1 MSDRPLRVAVLA
13 RAVHPLH
20 GVGGLER
27 HVFDLIRHLV
37 ARDVR
42 VTLLTQPA
50 TATELRDRFARA
62 SGPEAQ
68 ALAAEAFGVPAEWFQ
83 LVTVPYVT
91 FPGAGRRGT
100 TIVDRSTAYP
110 LFGWRLGRAAL
121 ALAKNNDVDIV
132 HALGASGL
140 GYALARRRGEG
151 PVPFVFNPQGL
162 EEFGATDPSRARL
175 KRFAYRPLQAAVK
188 ACARGADAVLATDRA
203 LLPTVLQH
211 LPVDPARV
219 EIVPNAIDLAQLDR
233 WRRPDAAGSGK
244 GGGATLRARFGLD
257 PRTPLLVSV
266 GRLEENKGFHVLMRA
281 LSDLRQQEAADQP
294 ALSAWR
300 WVLIGEG
307 PFRPTLERLAAEE
320 ALASRMIMRGKTS
333 DEELHGW
340 YEAATLF
347 VHPTLYEGSSLVTLE
362 AMAHAKPVIAT
373 RAGGL
378 PDKVM
383 PGLNG
388 WLLDPG
394 RADQLTNALREAL
407 TARAMLPQ
415 MGLASRALV
424 EREFAWP
431 VIAGRMLDLYKRLIE
446 GDEQ

>member
-1 MSDRPLRVAVLA
+1 MPDRPIRSAILA
-13 RAVHPLH
+13 RSVHPLH

-27 HVFDLIRHLV
+27 HVFDLVRHLV
-37 ARDVR
+37 THDVR
-42 VTLLTQPA
+42 VTLITKPPSADGFKDTLARPA
-50 TATELRDRFARA
+50 
-62 SGPEAQ
+62 SPEAQ
-68 ALAAEAFGVPAEWFQ
+68 ARAAEAFGVPPEWFQ
-83 LVTVPYVT
+83 LITVPYLT

-100 TIVDRSTAYP
+100 TIADRSTAYP
-110 LFGWRLGRAAL
+110 FFGWRAGREAVKL
-121 ALAKNNDVDIV
+121 ARRNEVDIV

-140 GYALARRRGEG
+140 GYGLARRRHE
-151 PVPFVFNPQGL
+151 PTVPFVFNPQGL

-175 KRFAYRPLQAAVK
+175 KRAAYRPLQEAVK
-188 ACARGADAVLATDRA
+188 ACARGADAVIATDRA

-219 EIVPNAIDLAQLDR
+219 EIIPNAIDVAQIDR
-233 WRRPDAAGSGK
+233 WRRPEAGE
-244 GGGATLRARFGLD
+244 ALRARFGVD
-257 PRTPLLVSV
+257 PRAPLLVSV

-281 LSDLRQQEAADQP
+281 LSDLRAQETSAQAP
-294 ALSAWR
+294 SHAWR
-300 WVLIGEG
+300 WVLIGDG
-307 PFRPTLERLAAEE
+307 PFRGTLERLAADEG
-320 ALASRMIMRGKTS
+320 LASRMIMRGRVD

-362 AMAHAKPVIAT
+362 AMAHARPVIAT

-378 PDKVM
+378 PDKVV
-383 PGLNG
+383 PGMNG
-388 WLLDPG
+388 WLVDPG

-415 MGLASRALV
+415 MGLGSRALV

-431 VIAGRMLDLYKRLIE
+431 VIAGRLVDLYRRLIGSE
-446 GDEQ
+446 GS

>member
-1 MSDRPLRVAVLA
+1 MSERPLRVAVIA

-27 HVFDLIRHLV
+27 HVFDLVRHLV

-50 TATELRDRFARA
+50 TAGELRDRFARA
-62 SGPEAQ
+62 AGSDLQ
-68 ALAAEAFGVPAEWFQ
+68 AIAAEAFGVPAEWFQ
-83 LVTVPYVT
+83 LVTIPYVT

-110 LFGWRLGRAAL
+110 LFGWRAGRAAL

-162 EEFGATDPSRARL
+162 EEFGATDPSRARM

-219 EIVPNAIDLAQLDR
+219 AIIPNAIDLAQLDR
-233 WRRPDAAGSGK
+233 WRRPDGGAGK
-244 GGGATLRARFGLD
+244 GGGAMLRARFGLD

-300 WVLIGEG
+300 WVLIGDG

-320 ALASRMIMRGKTS
+320 GLASRMIMRGKTT

-431 VIAGRMLDLYKRLIE
+431 VIAGRMLDLYERLIE
-446 GDEQ
+446 GDAS